1 MRYLI
6 ALTLLLVPL
15 LLLNCQQPQ
24 ELVKKVEAQAEE
36 IKALKEQ
43 VSTLSS
49 DLAALKTAFEEH
61 MTKYH
66 PTKTTTTKKETP
78 SQPKPP
84 EKPVKKKEVGG

>member
-6 ALTLLLVPL
+6 AFTLLLVPL

-24 ELVKKVEAQAEE
+24 ELVKKVEAQGEE
-36 IKALKEQ
+36 IRSLKDQ
-43 VSTLSS
+43 LNTVTS
-49 DLAALKTAFEEH
+49 DFEALKTAFDEH
-61 MTKYH
+61 MTKFH
-66 PTKTTTTKKETP
+66 PAKVTKPPKETP